1 MDNDK
6 EKLEREAAKI
16 LFSAPA
22 KVEED
27 VARAQAQGPQ
37 IPFVCPFCNEAYP
50 VSAELAGKT
59 ISCRNCRE
67 PSRVGAK
74 KISPPVAN
82 RQNLWP
88 GVVIGV
94 VLTLIAV
101 VLLKLAGLL

>member
-1 MDNDK
+1 MENDK

-16 LFSAPA
+16 IFSAPA
-22 KVEED
+22 KPKEVVHAEP
-27 VARAQAQGPQ
+27 QGPE
-37 IPFVCPFCNEAYP
+37 IPFVCPFCNEGYP
-50 VSAELAGKT
+50 VSEELAGKT

-74 KISPPVAN
+74 KISPPVTN

-88 GVVIGV
+88 GVVIGI

-101 VLLKLAGLL
+101 VVLKLAGLL

>member
-1 MDNDK
+1 MENDK

-16 LFSAPA
+16 IFSAPA
-22 KVEED
+22 KPKEV
-27 VARAQAQGPQ
+27 VRAELQGPE

-50 VSAELAGKT
+50 VSEELAGKT

-82 RQNLWP
+82 PRTLWP
-88 GVVIGV
+88 GVIIGV
-94 VLTLIAV
+94 AVTVIAV
-101 VLLKLAGLL
+101 ILLKMLGLL

>member
-1 MDNDK
+1 MENDK

-16 LFSAPA
+16 IFSAPA
-22 KVEED
+22 KPKEV
-27 VARAQAQGPQ
+27 VRAEPQGPEVS
-37 IPFVCPFCNEAYP
+37 FVCPFCNEAYP
-50 VSAELAGKT
+50 VSEEFAGKT

-88 GVVIGV
+88 GVIVGV
-94 VLTLIAV
+94 VLTLIVV
-101 VLLKLAGLL
+101 VLLKLVGLL

>member
-16 LFSAPA
+16 IFSAPA
-22 KVEED
+22 KPKE
-27 VARAQAQGPQ
+27 VARAEPQGPE
-37 IPFVCPFCNEAYP
+37 IPFVCPFCSEAYP
-50 VSAELAGKT
+50 VSEEFAGKT

-82 RQNLWP
+82 RQIFWP
-88 GVVIGV
+88 GVVVGV

>member
-1 MDNDK
+1 MEDDK

-16 LFSAPA
+16 IFSAPA
-22 KVEED
+22 KPKEVVRE
-27 VARAQAQGPQ
+27 QLQGPE

-50 VSAELAGKT
+50 VSEELAGKT

-67 PSRVGAK
+67 TSRVGAK

-82 RQNLWP
+82 RQNFWP

-101 VLLKLAGLL
+101 VLLKWAGLL